1 MKELFKDIMGIEDVE
16 GVMVFSFDGQLVYDD
31 FLNELSGTL
40 ENISWKSFIDSISTV
55 READIIF
62 ENKRLYIRKALTCY
76 LVVTMGLFAPVAMVR
91 LNCDILLPSLKP
103 DMASKGFGSLFKRK
117 K

>member
-16 GVMVFSFDGQLVYDD
+16 GVMVFSFDGQLIYDD
-31 FLNELSGTL
+31 FSNNLSGII
-40 ENISWKSFIDSISTV
+40 ENISWKPFLDLLSQI

-62 ENKRLYIRKALTCY
+62 ENKRLYIRKAQACY
-76 LVVTMGLFAPVAMVR
+76 LVVVMGLFAPVAMAR

-103 DMASKGFGSLFKRK
+103 DMASKGIGRLFKHK